1 MTKKRNRKKNMEED
15 ASVDNSESKSFFQAP
30 PQAMDTT
37 ETGDSRLA
45 ARARTLTSTRKGKPM
60 KRTKKAGKMNA
71 VAIAMDTTETGDSKL
86 APKLAPLSTNLT
98 SKRKGIPMKRTKNV
112 RKMKAQAKAIALS
125 EKYEEKATKNQTKTL
140 KTLSAKKLYE

>member
-45 ARARTLTSTRKGKPM
+45 ARSRTLTSTRKGKPM
-60 KRTKKAGKMNA
+60 KRTKKAGIMNA
-71 VAIAMDTTETGDSKL
+71 AVSIAMDTTETGDSKL
-86 APKLAPLSTNLT
+86 APPSCNLT

-112 RKMKAQAKAIALS
+112 RKMKAQGKAIALS
-125 EKYEEKATKNQTKTL
+125 EKYEEKATKDQTKTL
-140 KTLSAKKLYE
+140 RTLSAKKLYE